1 LCTNITRD
9 EVFWITF
16 LLHILHGGYS
26 LRQSAKQQ
34 IDKLFTQGSHSNNW
48 AVLVCTSR
56 FWFNYRHVANALSVY
71 RSVKRLGI
79 PDSQIILM
87 LADDMACNPRN
98 PRPGEVFNHK
108 NQAIEVYGSD
118 VEVDYRGYEVTAEN
132 FIRVLTGRLPLD
144 TPRSKKLET
153 NDGSNVLIYMTGHGG
168 EDFLKFQD
176 AEEIS
181 SIELAD
187 AFEQMWQ
194 KRRYN
199 ELLFIIDTCQAV
211 SMFSQFYSPN
221 IIAIA
226 SSQVG
231 EDSLSHHVDP
241 AIGVYIIDR
250 YTYYLLEFLEKIMP
264 GSKNTMDQLFKICP
278 KHQCISTVGISTH
291 LFKRDVS
298 KTLITDF
305 FGSVRS
311 VDLQSD
317 VNFKI
322 SVENRSTYNQN
333 VERISTTTPTK
344 SKHYEYANQFFTW
357 PEKVDKTSD
366 NFHIKII
373 TSVFACFVIISVLKT
388 LPAYSH

>member
-1 LCTNITRD
+1 M
-9 EVFWITF
+9 
-16 LLHILHGGYS
+16 
-26 LRQSAKQQ
+26 
-34 IDKLFTQGSHSNNW
+34 
-48 AVLVCTSR
+48 
-56 FWFNYRHVANALSVY
+56 Y

-250 YTYYLLEFLEKIMP
+250 YTYYLLEFLEKITP
-264 GSKNTMDQLFKICP
+264 GSKNTMDELFKICP

-291 LFKRDVS
+291 LFKRDAS

-311 VDLQSD
+311 VDLQSG
-317 VNFKI
+317 VNFEI
-322 SVENRSTYNQN
+322 SVENKSTNNQN
-333 VERISTTTPTK
+333 VRTSTTTPAK
-344 SKHYEYANQFFTW
+344 SKRYEYANQFFNW
-357 PEKVDKTSD
+357 PEKVDKTSY
-366 NFHIKII
+366 NFHVKII
-373 TSVFACFVIISVLKT
+373 TSLFACFIIISVLKT
-388 LPAYSH
+388 LTASCH